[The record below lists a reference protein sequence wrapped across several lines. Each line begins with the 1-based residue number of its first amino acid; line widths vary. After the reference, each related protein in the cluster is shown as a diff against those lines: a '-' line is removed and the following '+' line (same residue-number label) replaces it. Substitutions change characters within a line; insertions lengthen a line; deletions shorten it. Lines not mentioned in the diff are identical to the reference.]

1 MPGPQLD
8 SPPPLPD
15 GVKASMGGGSPF
27 AGVGEMLAG
36 KKAPAPGGGGPQ
48 GALKAQGDAV
58 MKVLEQMV
66 GASQAGKTFFSRAM
80 KMVEQGIAAEA
91 QGGPG
96 APANPDRGGGGDEGH
111 AVAGKEGGMTPPPA
125 FPG

>member
-36 KKAPAPGGGGPQ
+36 KKSPPSGGGGPQ

-66 GASQAGKTFFSRAM
+66 GSSQAGKTFFSRAM
-80 KMVEQGIAAEA
+80 KMVEQGIAAES

-96 APANPDRGGGGDEGH
+96 APANPDKQQGGPESGGEDS
-111 AVAGKEGGMTPPPA
+111 GMKPPPA

>member
-15 GVKASMGGGSPF
+15 GVKASMSGGGPF

-36 KKAPAPGGGGPQ
+36 KKPPTAGGGGGPQ

-66 GASQAGKTFFSRAM
+66 GSSQAGKTFFSRAM

-96 APANPDRGGGGDEGH
+96 APANPDRGGGEGP
-111 AVAGKEGGMTPPPA
+111 ASAGEGSMKPPPA